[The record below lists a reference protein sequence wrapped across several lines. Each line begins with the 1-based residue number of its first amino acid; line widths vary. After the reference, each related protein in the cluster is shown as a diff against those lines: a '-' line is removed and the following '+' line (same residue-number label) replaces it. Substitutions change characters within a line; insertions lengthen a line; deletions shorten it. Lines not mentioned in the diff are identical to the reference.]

1 MKIHKIVT
9 YVASCLTLLLS
20 AVAVAAPQD
29 TVQIKQL
36 DGTVLI
42 NQGKGFF
49 AAQPGMNLYSGNRVL
64 VMTNSSARVVFS
76 DACVVDMAANSLFT
90 FQGVTDCGKLQKQVQ
105 IIGPYYAAAIGVEA
119 IGPNSPDKTRSD
131 APEVESASTTADAE
145 VVFAGMSMNEVIV
158 VGVGVGAG
166 LGIIVAS
173 GDNGKKSNG
182 AISPE

>member
-1 MKIHKIVT
+1 MKIRKFVT
-9 YVASCLTLLLS
+9 GVTSCVALLFS
-20 AVAVAAPQD
+20 AVAVAVPQD
-29 TVQIKQL
+29 SVQIRQL

-49 AAQPGMNLYSGNRVL
+49 VAQSGMKLYSGNRVL
-64 VMTNSSARVVFS
+64 VMTDSSARVVFS

-105 IIGPYYAAAIGVEA
+105 TIGPYYAAAIGVEA
-119 IGPNSPDKTRSD
+119 IGPNSPEKTRSD
-131 APEVESASTTADAE
+131 APEVESASSAADAE

-173 GDNGKKSNG
+173 GDSGKKNNG